1 RTFAD
6 RTSEFRR
13 IGFTLSPPAGDIG
26 LLREVER
33 FPFVPA
39 DPARLQQDCYEAYNI
54 QVSGLEQRLRALNFP
69 TVVIGVSGGLDST
82 HALIVAAK
90 AMDREG
96 RPRSDILAFTM
107 PGFATGDHTK
117 NNATALAKALGVTF
131 SELDIR
137 DTARL
142 MLAEMGHPFARG
154 EAVYDV
160 TFENVQAGLR
170 TDFLFR
176 LANQRGG
183 IVLGTGDLSELG
195 LGWSTYGVGDQ
206 MSHYNVNGGVPKTL
220 IQHLIRWVISSGQ
233 FNSDVNDV
241 LQSVLDTEITPEL
254 VPAADG
260 EAVQSSQAKV
270 GPYALQDFSL
280 FQVLRYGF
288 RPSKI
293 AFLSWHAWRDVD
305 AGDWPAGFPDDEH
318 VAYSLA
324 DIRHWLKVFVQ
335 RFYSFSQFKRS
346 ALPNGPKVSA
356 GGALS
361 PRGDWRAPSDMSARI
376 WLDEIERN
384 VPES

>member
-1 RTFAD
+1 
-6 RTSEFRR
+6 
-13 IGFTLSPPAGDIG
+13 
-26 LLREVER
+26 
-33 FPFVPA
+33 
-39 DPARLQQDCYEAYNI
+39 
-54 QVSGLEQRLRALNFP
+54 
-69 TVVIGVSGGLDST
+69 VVIGVSGGLDST
-82 HALIVAAK
+82 HALIVAAR

-117 NNATALAKALGVTF
+117 SNATALAKALGVTF

-233 FNSDVNDV
+233 FGDDVNDV

-254 VPAADG
+254 VPGAD
-260 EAVQSSQAKV
+260 VQSSQAKV

-280 FQVLRYGF
+280 YQVLRYGF

-293 AFLSWHAWRDVD
+293 AFLSWHAWRDAA
-305 AGDWPAGFPDDEH
+305 AGDWPAGFPADER

-384 VPES
+384 VPEH